1 MGGAGREAGI
11 TSLLLHPHTRK
22 CCLESHKMAFGSHHP
37 KKNSS
42 QPLNRN
48 RGSGRARGRVRDSG
62 CEVGLKKKNLEK
74 ARKGSRNKNNQR
86 ELISVLLGKSKPN
99 KFPDLN
105 ISGEATGTLLNIPD
119 TRSKEPI
126 PSGAGSKD
134 T

>member
-1 MGGAGREAGI
+1 MDPTTLKTPPHPRIGTEGAAEHGE
-11 TSLLLHPHTRK
+11 
-22 CCLESHKMAFGSHHP
+22 GSEIVVM
-37 KKNSS
+37 K
-42 QPLNRN
+42 L
-48 RGSGRARGRVRDSG
+48 DF
-62 CEVGLKKKNLEK
+62 KKNLEK

>member
-1 MGGAGREAGI
+1 MDP
-11 TSLLLHPHTRK
+11 TTLKSTPPPLLP
-22 CCLESHKMAFGSHHP
+22 P
-37 KKNSS
+37 
-42 QPLNRN
+42 NRN
-48 RGSGRARGRVRDSG
+48 RGSGRARGRVRESG
-62 CEVGLKKKNLEK
+62 CEVGLKKKNLEE

-86 ELISVLLGKSKPN
+86 DLISVVLRKSKPN
-99 KFPDLN
+99 KFPGLN

>member
-1 MGGAGREAGI
+1 
-11 TSLLLHPHTRK
+11 
-22 CCLESHKMAFGSHHP
+22 MAYGSHNP
-37 KKNSS
+37 KKHSPRPS
-42 QPLNRN
+42 PRIGTE
-48 RGSGRARGRVRDSG
+48 RAAEHGEGSEIVVVNLD
-62 CEVGLKKKNLEK
+62 LKKKNLEE

-86 ELISVLLGKSKPN
+86 DLISVLLGKSKPN